1 MKYLTMTG
9 FTVRTGSDR
18 WTLGYEGENNSRTLQ
33 VKTTDDLTDFATV
46 NLLINTLDC
55 GAMTVTTVGNYKVLS
70 MVLTAGMLGE
80 AGKKTCQLLMMDSE
94 GTVIKKSNQFQMV
107 VGMSNA
113 IEGTVPDSERIVII
127 TDYIE
132 EKVGELLGDI
142 DDTVELLT
150 EEMEELQGDVDHLK
164 NGEVAIDGILI
175 QGFYPVATGTISSAS
190 SSARTVVFP
199 VESDKTYYVSWLEG
213 TNKYRVAFGDTP
225 ADQIV
230 NGTVIFD
237 YVDANN
243 LSHDHLMMHN
253 SAHSYMYVYIG
264 NTASATID
272 TVSVVR
278 KIPSPIDDCL
288 SEDNATW

>member
-1 MKYLTMTG
+1 MAL
-9 FTVRTGSDR
+9 F
-18 WTLGYEGENNSRTLQ
+18 
-33 VKTTDDLTDFATV
+33 
-46 NLLINTLDC
+46 NTL
-55 GAMTVTTVGNYKVLS
+55 KQI
-70 MVLTAGMLGE
+70 LTPYANKINLH
-80 AGKKTCQLLMMDSE
+80 
-94 GTVIKKSNQFQMV
+94 
-107 VGMSNA
+107 
-113 IEGTVPDSERIVII
+113 
-127 TDYIE
+127 
-132 EKVGELLGDI
+132 
-142 DDTVELLT
+142 T
-150 EEMEELQGDVDHLK
+150 EEIEELQSNVDHLQD
-164 NGEVAIDGILI
+164 GEVIVSGSLIKGI
-175 QGFYPVATGTISSAS
+175 YPVATGTISAAS

-199 VESDKTYYVSWLEG
+199 VESGETYYISWLTG

-264 NTASATID
+264 TTASATID